1 MSSRSAICW
10 KVAAAASRLPASCA
24 ACALSSKVSGSFG
37 AMRLASVVNFLAA
50 RASPEPTAIS
60 PFDTAWKARTPRRLR
75 RKRET
80 ASGERT
86 MARAIDH
93 SSTAATATA
102 AAAAI
107 STMTEVSTRSP
118 CQVMTTSPGRSASH
132 TAPNASN
139 ATMTR

>member
-1 MSSRSAICW
+1 MKLKLHHVNLCSTN
-10 KVAAAASRLPASCA
+10 VAAMNQFYRDVLDME
-24 ACALSSKVSGSFG
+24 G
-37 AMRLASVVNFLAA
+37 
-50 RASPEPTAIS
+50 EP
-60 PFDTAWKARTPRRLR
+60 
-75 RKRET
+75 
-80 ASGERT
+80 T
-86 MARAIDH
+86 MARPIDH